1 MPILG
6 TQSSISANAYGF
18 GGTSASASASVTPT
32 NLVEGTQI
40 TITVTTEGIADGTTL
55 YYTVSGTLGTI
66 TPSDF
71 TDNTL
76 SGSFTINN
84 DAGSFTKT
92 VAVDGVVEDGEAFVI
107 QIRQDSIT
115 GPILDTTSS
124 VYIQG
129 SQSTGVVQIQPPVN
143 GVEFWDFASNGNL
156 ILD

>member
-6 TQSSISANAYGF
+6 TQSSLNASAYGF

-40 TITVTTEGIADGTTL
+40 TITVTTEGITDGTTL

-66 TPSDF
+66 TAADF

-84 DAGSFTKT
+84 DTGSFTKT
-92 VAVDGVVEDGEAFVI
+92 VAIDGVVEDGEAFVI

-129 SQSTGVVQIQPPVN
+129 SVNWCCADSTTSQ
-143 GVEFWDFASNGNL
+143 WS
-156 ILD
+156 